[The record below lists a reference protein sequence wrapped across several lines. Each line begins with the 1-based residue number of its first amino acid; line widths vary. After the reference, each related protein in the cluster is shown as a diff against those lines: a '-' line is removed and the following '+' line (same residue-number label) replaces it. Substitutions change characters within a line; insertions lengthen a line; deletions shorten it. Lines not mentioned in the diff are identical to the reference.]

1 MSSRNDE
8 HYIDRFGEIK
18 PRAKRTVAKAPSSHG
33 RSISRLFL
41 ALFAVVLLLVMGGYV
56 IAGQETM
63 KKLEQVVVAEL
74 SMFWSNI
81 RTFLSSQ
88 AQQQVVFPTATIA
101 TRHKPVL
108 PTSTPRSTSTPWSS
122 PTPTLGPTI
131 YVVRPGDTLSGIAK
145 QHGVPIETLIKA
157 NDIANPNLIIV
168 GQKLLIPQSE

>member
-8 HYIDRFGEIK
+8 HYIDRFGEIRR
-18 PRAKRTVAKAPSSHG
+18 RAKRTVARGPSSHG

-41 ALFAVVLLLVMGGYV
+41 ALFAVVLLLVVGGYV

-63 KKLEQVVVAEL
+63 KQLEQVIVAEL

-101 TRHKPVL
+101 TRQKPVS
-108 PTSTPRSTSTPWSS
+108 PTSTPRSTSTP
-122 PTPTLGPTI
+122 TPRATI
-131 YVVRPGDTLSGIAK
+131 YVVRPGDTLSEIAK
-145 QHGVPIETLIKA
+145 QHGVPIETLIKV
-157 NDIANPNLIIV
+157 NNIANPDLVIV
-168 GQKLLIPQSE
+168 GQELLIPQSE